1 MEKAFK
7 RREYSA
13 SAVGHLFWFME
24 FRKVVTL
31 LSEGLTMDEVKA
43 RNKEENIFG
52 CPTTE
57 RSVQIFNIVSARIS
71 ALDESFCSVFLRG
84 DLSTQKLFALVG
96 VMACDTLLFDL
107 VYEVV
112 REKFII
118 GSNELADSDIRIFF
132 HSKQQQDEK
141 AAKWTEQT
149 IGKLSTSYK
158 SMLYEAGMTDKARK
172 ARKLYR
178 PILEREMER
187 WLKEHGFS
195 IMIPTLTG
203 VR

>member
-1 MEKAFK
+1 M
-7 RREYSA
+7 
-13 SAVGHLFWFME
+13 FW
-24 FRKVVTL
+24 
-31 LSEGLTMDEVKA
+31 
-43 RNKEENIFG
+43 NKEENIFG